1 MYSVRGVECGVWGG
15 VRRCEGM
22 WGVWDVR
29 RHEVW
34 EGVRKER
41 VWGWVHT
48 GRKGRSIHLQ
58 FCKFCV
64 GYIHLSSPPLFLLN
78 FFLPPIHLW
87 KWCQHAYT
95 GGGHQPKVC
104 NATPNFSTPNFS
116 TRCNIFNTPIQQGT
130 VYSLYYWCTLH
141 QRYVYSKHLPG
152 CTVATAAVRHQSIRY
167 PTNLLLSCRNMT
179 ITYGYF

>member
-1 MYSVRGVECGVWGG
+1 
-15 VRRCEGM
+15 M
-22 WGVWDVR
+22 W
-29 RHEVW
+29 E
-34 EGVRKER
+34 
-41 VWGWVHT
+41 WVHT

-64 GYIHLSSPPLFLLN
+64 SYILLSSPHPFLLN
-78 FFLPPIHLW
+78 FFLQFIFGNDVSMHTLAGDTSP
-87 KWCQHAYT
+87 KYAMQHRTLA
-95 GGGHQPKVC
+95 HD
-104 NATPNFSTPNFS
+104 A
-116 TRCNIFNTPIQQGT
+116 I
-130 VYSLYYWCTLH
+130 SLTHPYNMALCIACTLH